1 MAHPPASAPAGPSK
15 KRKRTP
21 TTSTIPKPTT
31 TTLTPAHF
39 ARLSAIWALDRR
51 IPSPASRAA
60 WAAARGLN
68 AAKVHEWWYRCR
80 AWAKMMGVEIPEGS
94 YEMDVGDPEA
104 EEEEERKAR
113 EERAEK
119 VKRRRVKIKKEVVEE
134 VEMRKGEEE
143 EMEEAKGK
151 GDTPAIP
158 RQTSPVPMS
167 LPLAQVLIEVD
178 EEMKNAGE
186 RDIRE
191 ASAATQSP
199 PLTLSQY
206 FLPPSSPY
214 ATPSPR
220 SAPFP
225 PASSPAPPDLPRL
238 TWAAKR
244 LYIHALE
251 PVPKASAVSSH
262 SAPVQPLSER
272 WTSLNDNIQHV
283 SVPKTKVTVEPK
295 PPASRAKKPAH
306 RPVKTTI
313 IPPKTSK
320 PSRKRSKTTRPP
332 AAAPRT
338 ASRYSPP
345 PPPVQA
351 TTSRALVD
359 VEIDDP
365 LPTPANL
372 ERALYEGITFERCVD
387 ISLSAVPYLFG
398 VDACGYQLGYG
409 GSRSESLGSDES
421 ATSAAHA
428 NATAAIRDD
437 VDDSATVDT

>member
-1 MAHPPASAPAGPSK
+1 
-15 KRKRTP
+15 
-21 TTSTIPKPTT
+21 
-31 TTLTPAHF
+31 
-39 ARLSAIWALDRR
+39 
-51 IPSPASRAA
+51 
-60 WAAARGLN
+60 
-68 AAKVHEWWYRCR
+68 
-80 AWAKMMGVEIPEGS
+80 
-94 YEMDVGDPEA
+94 MDVGDVEA
-104 EEEEERKAR
+104 EAEEERKAR
-113 EERAEK
+113 EEREEK
-119 VKRRRVKIKKEVVEE
+119 DRRRRVRVKKEVEE
-134 VEMRKGEEE
+134 VEMRREEE
-143 EMEEAKGK
+143 EEEAKGK
-151 GDTPAIP
+151 GDTGRVAMPPQASPAP
-158 RQTSPVPMS
+158 TSTPMAHA
-167 LPLAQVLIEVD
+167 LMAVD
-178 EEMKNAGE
+178 GAVDDAE
-186 RDIRE
+186 DIRE

-214 ATPSPR
+214 TTPSPR

-272 WTSLNDNIQHV
+272 RTSLNDNIQHV

-295 PPASRAKKPAH
+295 PPARRAKKPAH

-398 VDACGYQLGYG
+398 VDACGYQFGYG